1 MKHLTRREFSETG
14 IRYGAAAGL
23 LGGGL
28 ATVLAGCGGDSSSD
42 GSTSAGTTP
51 ADGSGGGSGGTIRIG
66 NAEPPTSAQWDPH
79 AAFGLAD
86 YQTWSLV
93 YDTLLAYDSAGELVG
108 QLAKSWKRLSPTRLR
123 IVIHRDVHFS
133 DGSPLGAEDVKASIE
148 RISAPQSELALASK
162 LPEGAKVEVR
172 GEHEL
177 DIVTPEPFGP
187 LEGALVVVS
196 IVSRRDAARP
206 EAFKRRPL
214 GSGPYTFVE
223 YRNNSIRLKANPRYW
238 RGKPGSDGVVLS
250 YVQDPSARM
259 NALLTG
265 QIDIYTRADSIVLDE
280 VRGNDDFYVND
291 TSPASNFFYIPQFDT
306 ALRDVRVRQ
315 AIAYAIPRQQIAES
329 IMRICPPALSS
340 LPAASKGFRPMEPR
354 FDLDLER
361 ARSLLKEAGHDGGL
375 SITLASASVFAHQE
389 QVDQLVKASLEQVGI
404 TVDIKK
410 LESGTFRSNFSQY
423 ALSMNAL
430 DTPGDPN
437 FIFSFF
443 RPSIAREV
451 LKWDS
456 ADFMPLVEAQRRT
469 IGARRQATIDAAAR
483 YLWEN
488 QILVYLTDDI
498 WYTVVNRRVS
508 GYERSTV
515 EGEPLLWRAKA
526 A

>member
-1 MKHLTRREFSETG
+1 MKHLTRREFSERG

-23 LGGGL
+23 LGGLGTAL
-28 ATVLAGCGGDSSSD
+28 AACGGSSE
-42 GSTSAGTTP
+42 GGAATATTSAGATG
-51 ADGSGGGSGGTIRIG
+51 AGAGRGGTITIG

-108 QLAKSWKRLSPTRLR
+108 QLAESWKRLSPTRLR
-123 IVIHRDVHFS
+123 VRLRRGVHFS
-133 DGSPLGAEDVKASIE
+133 DGSPLTAADVKASIE
-148 RISAPQSELALASK
+148 RISAPGSELALASK
-162 LPEGAKVEVR
+162 LPEGATVEVR
-172 GEHEL
+172 GDHEL
-177 DIVTPEPFGP
+177 DIVTREPFGP

-206 EAFKRRPL
+206 EVFKRRPL

-223 YRNNSIRLKANPRYW
+223 YRNNRITLRANPRYW

-250 YVQDPSARM
+250 YIQDPSARL

-265 QIDIYTRADSIVLDE
+265 QIDVYTRADSIVLDE
-280 VRGNDDFYVND
+280 VEGNQDFYVND

-315 AIAYAIPRQQIAES
+315 AIAHAIPREEIARS

-340 LPAASKGFRPMEPR
+340 LPAASKGFRALEPR
-354 FDLDLER
+354 FELDLDR
-361 ARSLLKEAGHDGGL
+361 ARALLKEAGHQGGL

-389 QVDQLVKASLEQVGI
+389 QVDQLVKASLEQVG
-404 TVDIKK
+404 VSVEIKK
-410 LESGTFRSNFSQY
+410 LESGTFRSNFTQY
-423 ALSMNAL
+423 GLSMNAL

-456 ADFMPLVEAQRRT
+456 AEFMPLVEAQRRT
-469 IGARRQATIDAAAR
+469 IGAKRQATIDAAAR

-488 QILVYLTDDI
+488 QILIYLTDDI

-515 EGEPLLWRAKA
+515 EGEPLLWKA
-526 A
+526 QVA